1 MRSASITR
9 RGFVHAGTAAAAALA
24 VPQVLHAEERQS
36 EAFIDAHSH
45 IWTRD
50 TEAWPLAEGTTKADL
65 APPSYTAEELMA
77 AAKPLGIGHVV
88 LIAHHTYYGFDN
100 RYMTDMAARY
110 PDWFRVVGMVDD
122 QQPHPDAAM
131 RRLLKQRVTGFR
143 ITPALRGAAWLSGP
157 GMAAMWK
164 CAAQT
169 RQAMC
174 CLIDAKYL
182 PGVDAMCER
191 YPETPVVIDHF
202 ARIGIDGTIRD
213 DDLQQLCRLAR
224 HKHTHVKIS
233 AFYALGKKQPPY
245 LDLVP
250 MIRRLYDVFGPRRLM
265 WASDNPYQSQPPHT
279 YAASLELVRDHLDF
293 LSDSDRQWLLR
304 KTAEKVYFFA

>member
-1 MRSASITR
+1 MRAMSMTR
-9 RGFVHAGTAAAAALA
+9 RKFVQTGTAAAAALA
-24 VPQVLHAEERQS
+24 VPRAVGAEPLAQGY
-36 EAFIDAHSH
+36 IDAHSH

-50 TEAWPLAEGTTKADL
+50 TNAYPLAEGTTKADL
-65 APPSYTAEELMA
+65 APPSFTAQELMEA
-77 AAKPLGIGHVV
+77 ARPLGIAHAV

-100 RYMTDMAARY
+100 RYMTDMAAKY
-110 PDWFRVVGMVDD
+110 PGWFRVVGMVDD
-122 QQPHPDAAM
+122 QQPHPDLAM
-131 RRLLKQRVTGFR
+131 RKLLKQHVTGFR

-164 CAAQT
+164 CAAET

-182 PGVDAMCER
+182 PAVDAMCEAN
-191 YPETPVVIDHF
+191 PDTPVVIDHF
-202 ARIGIDGTIRD
+202 ARVGIDGTIREA
-213 DDLQQLCRLAR
+213 DLQQLCRLAR
-224 HKHTHVKIS
+224 HRQTYVKVS

-250 MIRRLYDVFGPRRLM
+250 MIRRLVDAYGPQRLM

-279 YAASLELVRDHLDF
+279 YSASLALVRDHLPF
-293 LSDSDRQWLLR
+293 LSDEDRQWLLR
-304 KTAEKVYFFA
+304 KTAEKVYFA